1 MAQLAEAAAGCW
13 WQPHHPGFA
22 IAPLDSERF
31 VTSLAGAGGPFA
43 VPPGSPLL
51 ATGGGL
57 FQLSPLIPYQ
67 IFGPYSAQPSAR
79 KRAVGMCLSVLLAK
93 LGMPPY
99 HNNGQF
105 KLKKHALREEGHTSY
120 SLDLVIL
127 GWKYWYCP
135 ST

>member
-51 ATGGGL
+51 ATGGGP
-57 FQLSPLIPYQ
+57 FQLSPRIPSQ

-93 LGMPPY
+93 LGMPPC
-99 HNNGQF
+99 HNIDQF
-105 KLKKHALREEGHTSY
+105 KLNRTCIKGGRAH
-120 SLDLVIL
+120 LVLL
-127 GWKYWYCP
+127 GSRTPWMGVLVLP
-135 ST
+135 